1 MLPSYGAEE
10 VEAAISHAVSPG
22 SSQRTIE
29 EFNALVDRLIVP
41 ADGRNREELA
51 QSWLDAVG
59 DVIIHQVTP
68 GSKYEN
74 SFVQNRVTVESAE
87 PAAGL
92 YDPELLAGQH
102 FTFTNERIFVPGN
115 YRSKEQQT
123 VNSQLWASSSRFRP
137 SAGTINL
144 STSALNSASSYH
156 FRR

>member
-10 VEAAISHAVSPG
+10 A
-22 SSQRTIE
+22 

-59 DVIIHQVTP
+59 DVTIHQVTP

-123 VNSQLWASSSRFRP
+123 VNS
-137 SAGTINL
+137 SARAYHGEYGPMPGGGAFLDTRSGLLYQTADGWKGTF
-144 STSALNSASSYH
+144 AP
-156 FRR
+156 